1 MSVSAAEVICAVLLM
16 VGSCVTDEIVQ
27 ALCEAGARVD
37 AEDSRGR
44 TALQRAQD
52 NKQEAAV
59 SELRHRGA

>member
-1 MSVSAAEVICAVLLM
+1 M